1 MIIRSRKKQG
11 ELQGK
16 RECPGVSKFKAKVLL
31 IFILISSV
39 PLLVIS
45 FGNLYLV
52 IHSRESEIVDQQKLA
67 MENASTKI
75 GKYLQEKFDGLNLVI
90 SASMK
95 SVSDLHVNDLDFL
108 LLNSFN
114 VSAPLSLDFINPE
127 GEIVARINKERQA
140 QYAKDFILKH
150 SSSTLFYK
158 NLDQE
163 KVLRSA
169 IRGISALEANVAK
182 SPDFLEA
189 IKGENYFGPLEFSDS
204 KPVVRLATQIR
215 NQSGDIIGVVSAEV
229 SLSDMDTIINEV
241 ILGEEGYLY
250 VLDKDGRVLASGNR
264 RIANI
269 GMSLLDIP
277 FVREAMNNV
286 IEEYEFVTYHNAL
299 DKKVV
304 FSDLEIKD
312 IGWRIFSEWPIT
324 DAFSVISNLLG
335 LSIAI
340 TVVSLILVIILAI
353 ILSGQIVKPIN
364 KLIKGAQ
371 EISKGNF
378 DHKMNLK
385 TNDEFMILNDK
396 FNEMIEVLKENQ
408 KLKDEFVFIAA
419 HELRTPVTA
428 IKGYVSMILED
439 SFGEVPEKIR
449 ENLMVVNSSND
460 RLVQLVQDL
469 LQVARSD
476 AGKMKVEMTELD
488 IVKNIKHVIQEIK
501 SLADK
506 KGIELVYTEENSIQ
520 VQADTYKLKEVLINI
535 IGNAIKYTLDNGSI
549 EIEHEEKD
557 GMLITKIKDHGM
569 GMTQEEVNN
578 LFQKFYRV
586 QNSDTAKIEGTGLGL
601 FICKEIIERM
611 GGKIWVESKKGEGS
625 VFSFSLKV
633 VRILK

>member
-1 MIIRSRKKQG
+1 MSR
-11 ELQGK
+11 
-16 RECPGVSKFKAKVLL
+16 
-31 IFILISSV
+31 
-39 PLLVIS
+39 
-45 FGNLYLV
+45 
-52 IHSRESEIVDQQKLA
+52 
-67 MENASTKI
+67 
-75 GKYLQEKFDGLNLVI
+75 
-90 SASMK
+90 
-95 SVSDLHVNDLDFL
+95 
-108 LLNSFN
+108 
-114 VSAPLSLDFINPE
+114 
-127 GEIVARINKERQA
+127 
-140 QYAKDFILKH
+140 
-150 SSSTLFYK
+150 
-158 NLDQE
+158 
-163 KVLRSA
+163 
-169 IRGISALEANVAK
+169 
-182 SPDFLEA
+182 
-189 IKGENYFGPLEFSDS
+189 
-204 KPVVRLATQIR
+204 
-215 NQSGDIIGVVSAEV
+215 
-229 SLSDMDTIINEV
+229 
-241 ILGEEGYLY
+241 
-250 VLDKDGRVLASGNR
+250 
-264 RIANI
+264 
-269 GMSLLDIP
+269 
-277 FVREAMNNV
+277 
-286 IEEYEFVTYHNAL
+286 
-299 DKKVV
+299 
-304 FSDLEIKD
+304 
-312 IGWRIFSEWPIT
+312 
-324 DAFSVISNLLG
+324 
-335 LSIAI
+335 
-340 TVVSLILVIILAI
+340 
-353 ILSGQIVKPIN
+353 
-364 KLIKGAQ
+364 
-371 EISKGNF
+371 
-378 DHKMNLK
+378 
-385 TNDEFMILNDK
+385 
-396 FNEMIEVLKENQ
+396 
-408 KLKDEFVFIAA
+408 LKDEFVFIAA

>member
-16 RECPGVSKFKAKVLL
+16 RECPGVSKFKIKVLL

-90 SASMK
+90 SAPMK

>member
-31 IFILISSV
+31 IFILISSI
-39 PLLVIS
+39 PLFVIS

-90 SASMK
+90 SAPMK

>member
-31 IFILISSV
+31 IFILISSI

-67 MENASTKI
+67 MENASAKI

-90 SASMK
+90 SAPMK